1 MYGLLSINKPTGMT
15 SRDVVNVVQDLVRP
29 AKVGHAGTLDP
40 LATGVLVVCVGPA
53 TRLVQYIQELPKQ
66 YRAQF
71 ELGKRSDTDDTEGAV
86 EEVSDAPDISRE
98 QLESLLPQFVGRIEQ
113 TPPVYSAVKVK
124 GQRAYER
131 ARAGKPV
138 ELKPRPVTV
147 YRCELT
153 RFDFPRFSL
162 DVECG
167 AGTYIRAIGRDLGK
181 ALGSG
186 AVMTAL
192 QRSGVGPFDVAQAI
206 PLDQIDAETLPRF
219 LQDPAV
225 AFRNYPSYQAPAE
238 EAGLFRQGQPL
249 RIPGVGALPDGRTIA
264 VLDHDA
270 RFVGVGEFRSRRG
283 LVPRLVMP
291 EAT

>member
-1 MYGLLSINKPTGMT
+1 MYGLLSINKPTGIT
-15 SRDVVNVVQDLVRP
+15 SRDVVNVVQNLVRP

-40 LATGVLVVCVGPA
+40 LATGVLIVCVGPA

-86 EEVSDAPDISRE
+86 EDIPDAPVVSRE
-98 QLESLLPQFVGRIEQ
+98 QLDALLPQFVGRIEQ
-113 TPPVYSAVKVK
+113 TPPVYSAIKVK
-124 GQRAYER
+124 GQRAYQR

-153 RFDFPRFSL
+153 GFNYPCFSL

-167 AGTYIRAIGRDLGK
+167 AGTYIRAIGRDLGA
-181 ALGSG
+181 ALNSG

-192 QRSGVGPFDVAQAI
+192 QRSGVGPFDVSSAVN
-206 PLDQIDAETLPRF
+206 LDEIDADTLPRL

-225 AFRNYPSYQAPAE
+225 AFSRYPSYQAPAD

-249 RIPGVGALPDGRTIA
+249 RIPGVGELPDGRTIA
-264 VLDHDA
+264 VLDHHA

-291 EAT
+291 ETT